1 MSGQTLKPRINEAV
15 KEAMR
20 ARDKLRRGTIRLI
33 QSEIKRIEVDE
44 QTELD
49 DERVLSLLDKMLKQ
63 RRDSLKQYREAG
75 RDDLADREQAEIDII
90 QDFLPAQISPEALQ
104 QLVREAIER
113 SGAES
118 MKDMGKVMAILKP
131 AVLGRTDME
140 TVSQVVKQQLR

>member
-1 MSGQTLKPRINEAV
+1 MSEQTLKTRINEAM

-20 ARDKLRRGTIRLI
+20 AQDKPRRGTIRLI

-44 QTELD
+44 QAELE

-75 RDDLADREQAEIDII
+75 RDDLADKEQAEIEVI
-90 QDFLPAQISPEALQ
+90 QDFMPAQLSTEALQ
-104 QLVREAIER
+104 QLAQEAIQR

-118 MKDMGKVMAILKP
+118 MRDMGKVMAILRP
-131 AVLGRTDME
+131 AVLGRADME
-140 TVSQVVKQQLR
+140 TVSQVVRQQLQ

>member
-1 MSGQTLKPRINEAV
+1 MSEQTLKTRINEAM

-20 ARDKLRRGTIRLI
+20 AQDKPRRGTIRLI

-44 QTELD
+44 QAELE

-75 RDDLADREQAEIDII
+75 RDDLADKEQAEIDVI
-90 QDFLPAQISPEALQ
+90 QDFMPAQLSTEALQ
-104 QLVREAIER
+104 QLAQEAIQR

-118 MKDMGKVMAILKP
+118 MRDMGKVMAILRP
-131 AVLGRTDME
+131 AVLGRADME
-140 TVSQVVKQQLR
+140 TVSQVVRQQLQ